1 MLRLSAYLPFVA
13 AMALV
18 VVASNVL
25 VQFPVNGEIGGL
37 ALADILTW
45 GAFTYPFAF
54 LVTDLANRRYGPAAA
69 RQIVFVGF
77 MLAVVC
83 SIVVPPLLFKYGF
96 IEFETAADRLVR
108 IAVASGAA
116 FLTAQLLDVTV
127 FNWLR
132 RRSWWRAPVF
142 GSLAGSVLDTAI
154 FFSDR
159 LFGRLRL
166 RRPERRLRPGNRT
179 AAGLPAG
186 RDGTLDVLGGGRSD
200 GEAADRG
207 LRADPLPADRRE
219 MGAAGTGL
227 SHSGQGLFCLIQAK
241 RGKCA
246 AAIFPELRIDLAR
259 SAAWPERAAVQS
271 GNLFTSIA
279 PRLRP

>member
-1 MLRLSAYLPFVA
+1 MLRLSSYLPFVV

-54 LVTDLANRRYGPAAA
+54 LVTDLANRRYGPTAA

-77 MLAVVC
+77 MLAVIC

-132 RRSWWRAPVF
+132 QRSWWRAPVF
-142 GSLAGSVLDTAI
+142 GSLAGSVLDTVI
-154 FFSDR
+154 FFSIA
-159 LFGRLRL
+159 F
-166 RRPERRLRPGNRT
+166 
-179 AAGLPAG
+179 
-186 RDGTLDVLGGGRSD
+186 
-200 GEAADRG
+200 
-207 LRADPLPADRRE
+207 
-219 MGAAGTGL
+219 
-227 SHSGQGLFCLIQAK
+227 
-241 RGKCA
+241 
-246 AAIFPELRIDLAR
+246 
-259 SAAWPERAAVQS
+259 SAAFAFVGPSDTFALENAPLLGFLPVETARWMSWAV
-271 GNLFTSIA
+271 GD
-279 PRLRP
+279 LR